1 MARPE
6 SVALGGYY
14 KTPQHIT
21 QMIACL
27 VDNTYA
33 HRGWEITNTNTY
45 GGYVPKTYTRFGA
58 YILVDPC
65 AGDGE
70 AIVDLGKAWFGD
82 DWRTKGPECNVYTA
96 ELGGI
101 TR

>member
-1 MARPE
+1 MATKNPAAHYPDDRL
-6 SVALGGYY
+6 SG
-14 KTPQHIT
+14 
-21 QMIACL
+21 
-27 VDNTYA
+27 DNTYA

-70 AIVDLGKAWFGD
+70 AIVDPAKPGSVMTGAQKA
-82 DWRTKGPECNVYTA
+82 RE
-96 ELGGI
+96 
-101 TR
+101 